1 MKKHH
6 WDIVIIGAGV
16 SGIGAAVRLLQQ
28 GFSDFVILE
37 KYDDLG
43 GTWRDNTYPGCAC
56 DVPSALYSYS
66 FAQKPDWSRAF
77 AGQPEILKYVHAT
90 AEQQGVKPFIRYGVN
105 VEESRWQEQQQQ
117 WRLQTSIGEVS
128 ANKLI
133 SAVGYLH
140 EPIMPALPG
149 LDSFNGEVFHSSRWN
164 HDCDLTGKRVAV
176 IGTGASAIQF
186 IPEIQPRVKQLS
198 VFQRTPQWILPKP
211 DHRIPAIERA
221 FFRLPLTLNSWRKI
235 LYGALE
241 VFGIGFRRP
250 GLLKIVQK
258 LAHHHVKRRIKDPLL
273 RQKLTPDYTL
283 GCKRVLLSNNYYPA
297 LAQENVEVLATGVQE
312 IQGNTLIGA
321 DGSRAEADVI
331 ILGTGFHVSDVP
343 IAEKVYG
350 RDGKTLDQ
358 TWQGSPQ
365 AYRGTT
371 IHNYPNFFLILGPNL
386 AIGNNSA
393 FIVIE
398 SQLNYI
404 VGALTAMRRN
414 QLQTLEVKQPV
425 QQQYNEVVQQALQTT
440 VWNTGGC
447 SSYYLDKNG
456 KNSIGFPWSSN
467 RMQRLLKQFD
477 LASYSGFSQAQCASE
492 QHSAVDKNA
501 AGNKKTAKKK
511 NSKQT
516 EVGA

>member
-1 MKKHH
+1 MEKQH

-28 GFSDFVILE
+28 GFTDFIVLE
-37 KYDDLG
+37 KYDELG

-77 AGQPEILKYVHAT
+77 AGQAEILDYVHNT
-90 AEQQGVKPFIRYGVN
+90 ADKQGVKPFIRYGVD
-105 VEESRWQEQQQQ
+105 VQASRWNDAQQQ
-117 WRLQTSIGEVS
+117 WQLQTSAGDIS

-140 EPIMPALPG
+140 EPIMPNLPG
-149 LDSFNGEVFHSSRWN
+149 LSEFPGKVFHSSRWD
-164 HDCDLTGKRVAV
+164 HECDLRDKKVAV

-186 IPEIQPRVKQLS
+186 IPEIQPQVNKLS

-221 FFRLPLTLNSWRKI
+221 FFRIPLTLNSWRKI
-235 LYGALE
+235 LYAGLE

-250 GLLKIVQK
+250 GLLKVVQK
-258 LAHHHVKRRIKDPLL
+258 LAQRHLNSSIKDPQL
-273 RQKLTPDYTL
+273 RAKLTPDYTL

-297 LAQENVEVLATGVQE
+297 MAKLNVDLHATGVEQ
-312 IQGNTLIGA
+312 IRGNKVVGQ
-321 DGSRAEADVI
+321 DGSEAEADVI

-343 IAEKVYG
+343 IAAQVFG
-350 RDGKTLDQ
+350 RDGRSLEDI
-358 TWQGSPQ
+358 WQGSPQ
-365 AYRGTT
+365 AYRGTCV
-371 IHNYPNFFLILGPNL
+371 NNFPNFFLILGPNL

-393 FIVIE
+393 FVVIE

-404 VGALTAMRRN
+404 MGAMQVMQRN
-414 QLQTLEVKQPV
+414 QLQTVEVCAQKQDDYNQLV
-425 QQQYNEVVQQALQTT
+425 QDELQKT

-456 KNSIGFPWSSN
+456 RNSIGFPWSSN
-467 RMQRLLKQFD
+467 RMQALLRHFD
-477 LASYSGFSQAQCASE
+477 PESYQTLAKVDWQAQQADVVAE
-492 QHSAVDKNA
+492 KLARKRRTTTRR
-501 AGNKKTAKKK
+501 KKAEEEK
-511 NSKQT
+511 
-516 EVGA
+516 A